1 MSFFQELKW
10 LAEDMYVSTK
20 DKASSAAE
28 FVKENPGKAAL
39 GAAVGVAAVAAAPF
53 TGGGSV
59 AGAATLGAS
68 LTGAGAAAT
77 AAGATGVA
85 VSAAVNSKQDADR
98 KKEKAQAYKRGEQKA
113 KAEMQKKLEALR
125 DELASMLKSIE
136 HRENFLLTC
145 FAVGVC
151 AANADG
157 EICANERVELEEL
170 VTGIG
175 KMEKASL
182 ALKTKVSEW
191 YKKPPNLNTV
201 WGLIEE
207 KGFND
212 RKHIEMFDTIVH
224 MVVEADDD
232 VNSHEQDFITAWNYK
247 AA

>member
-1 MSFFQELKW
+1 M
-10 LAEDMYVSTK
+10 AEDIYDSAK
-20 DKASSAAE
+20 DGASSAAQ
-28 FVKENPGKAAL
+28 FVTENPGKAAL

-85 VSAAVNSKQDADR
+85 VSAAVTSKQRDVSE
-98 KKEKAQAYKRGEQKA
+98 KQKAQAYKSGIQEA
-113 KAEMQKKLEALR
+113 EAEMLMKMDALR
-125 DELASMLKSIE
+125 NELANMLQSVE
-136 HRENFLLTC
+136 QRENFLLTC

-157 EICANERVELEEL
+157 EICQNERVELEEL

-175 KMEKASL
+175 KMDKVSV

-191 YKKPPNLNTV
+191 YRNPPNLNTV
-201 WGLIEE
+201 WELIEQ
-207 KGFND
+207 KGLND
-212 RKHIEMFDTIVH
+212 HKHIEMFDTIVH
-224 MVVEADDD
+224 IVIQADDD
-232 VNSHEQDFITAWNYK
+232 VNSHEQDFIKAWDYK
-247 AA
+247 VA